1 LGVARSHLFGTRK
14 GLSPSGPVH
23 LTSMPFTLSEDEQLI
38 QKTVREFAQAITLD
52 KAADFDRHDKFPAAV
67 LGDAAGLGLL
77 QISAPGSPLGAT
89 SLALAADEL
98 AQVCPNSAA
107 SLCVH
112 NAAQAAFLEGETV
125 PWTDGLVA
133 LLLAEEAT
141 GSDTSA
147 PGTVATPTADGY
159 LVTGQKVWGINA
171 AVAKHFLVLAT
182 VPGAGPTLLHVPAD
196 APGVSLGENEPLMGL
211 RAAGI
216 RTVYL
221 SAVAVPK
228 SAVVGTPG
236 GAGPRLQRVGTW
248 LQLGAAAAL
257 CGCVAGGLEAAARF
271 AETRIQFGQPVGMY
285 QAVSDGLTTVDIQL
299 SAARALVLQA
309 AARATEPDAHVW
321 AARAKAFAAEMAIPM
336 TRQNIRVQGGT
347 GFMREGGTERF
358 ARDARAL
365 QFVGQTAQMQRDTL
379 KRAVMPN
386 IVFPA
391 TP

>member
-1 LGVARSHLFGTRK
+1 V
-14 GLSPSGPVH
+14 
-23 LTSMPFTLSEDEQLI
+23 PFTLSEDEQLI

-52 KAADFDRHDKFPAAV
+52 RAANYDRHDKFPADV

-77 QISAPGSPLGAT
+77 GISAPGSPLGAT
-89 SLALAADEL
+89 ALALAADEL

-107 SLCVH
+107 ALVAH
-112 NAAQAAFLEGETV
+112 NAAQALFAEGEAL
-125 PWTDGLVA
+125 PWADGGLAA
-133 LLLAEEAT
+133 LLVAEEAT
-141 GSDTSA
+141 GSDFSA
-147 PGTVATPTADGY
+147 PGTTATPTADGF
-159 LVTGQKVWGINA
+159 LVTGQKVWGINS
-171 AVAKHFLVLAT
+171 AVARHFLVLAT
-182 VPGAGPTLLHVPAD
+182 VPGKGPTMLHVPTD

-221 SAVAVPK
+221 SAVQVPA
-228 SAVVGTPG
+228 SAAIGGPG
-236 GAGPRLQRVGTW
+236 GSATRLPRATTW

-271 AETRIQFGQPVGMY
+271 AEARVQFGQPIGTY
-285 QAVSDGLTTVDIQL
+285 QAVSDGLANIDMQL
-299 SAARALVLQA
+299 AAARALVLQA
-309 AARATEPDAHVW
+309 SAHADGPNAAVW
-321 AARAKAFAAEMAIPM
+321 AARAKAFATEMAIPM
-336 TRQNIRVQGGT
+336 TRQAIRVQGGT

-365 QFVGQTAQMQRDTL
+365 QFVGQATQMQRDVL

-386 IVFPA
+386 IQFPA

>member
-1 LGVARSHLFGTRK
+1 L
-14 GLSPSGPVH
+14 
-23 LTSMPFTLSEDEQLI
+23 PFSLSEDEQLI
-38 QKTVREFAQAITLD
+38 QKTVREFAQAVTLER
-52 KAADFDRHDKFPAAV
+52 AANYDRHDKFPADV

-77 QISAPGSPLGAT
+77 GISAPGSPLGAT
-89 SLALAADEL
+89 ALALAADEL

-107 SLCVH
+107 ALVAH
-112 NAAQAAFLEGETV
+112 NAAQALLAEGEPV
-125 PWTDGLVA
+125 PWADGGLAA

-141 GSDTSA
+141 GSDLSA
-147 PGTVATPTADGY
+147 PGTTATPTADGFR
-159 LVTGQKVWGINA
+159 VTGQKVWGINA
-171 AVAKHFLVLAT
+171 AVARHFLVLAT

-221 SAVAVPK
+221 SGVEVPA
-228 SAVVGTPG
+228 SAAWGGPG
-236 GAGPRLQRVGTW
+236 GAGQRLPRATAW

-271 AETRIQFGQPVGMY
+271 AESRVQFGQPIGTY
-285 QAVSDGLTTVDIQL
+285 QAVSDGLANIDVQL
-299 SAARALVLQA
+299 AAARALVLQA
-309 AARATEPDAHVW
+309 AARSEQPDAAVW

-336 TRQNIRVQGGT
+336 TRQAIRVQGGT

-365 QFVGQTAQMQRDTL
+365 QFVGQASQMQRDVL
-379 KRAVMPN
+379 KRALLPN
-386 IVFPA
+386 IGFPP